1 MAATLLF
8 LSPTSST
15 TCCQSHC
22 MGVIFSGLDS
32 ESTFKTDASYCIACC
47 MVYSLYKMHL
57 RIRLECLC
65 GFESNTEQISMF
77 AGWIVSF
84 ARSVLAPVANLIGNP
99 HCIKLIQS
107 LMRRLMMNQRW
118 QRCCQFFNKKSDF
131 FRTLPKSGE
140 GALPCHQVIVPY
152 ILTSKS
158 CFVWNL
164 WVIFNT
170 KII

>member
-1 MAATLLF
+1 MDAITREWKLAATLLF

-22 MGVIFSGLDS
+22 MEVIFSGLDS

-77 AGWIVSF
+77 ADWIVSF

-107 LMRRLMMNQRW
+107 LMSGSWWTKDGKDAANFLT
-118 QRCCQFFNKKSDF
+118 KKAISF
-131 FRTLPKSGE
+131 AHCPNRGR
-140 GALPCHQVIVPY
+140 GPC
-152 ILTSKS
+152 LA
-158 CFVWNL
+158 
-164 WVIFNT
+164 T
-170 KII
+170 K